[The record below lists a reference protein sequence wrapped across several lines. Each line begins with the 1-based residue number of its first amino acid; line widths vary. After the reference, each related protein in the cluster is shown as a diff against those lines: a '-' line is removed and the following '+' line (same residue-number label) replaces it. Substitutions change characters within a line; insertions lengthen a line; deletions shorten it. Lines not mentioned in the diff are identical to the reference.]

1 MRVFSIVP
9 AAVDPR
15 RARARLRAAAEAER
29 LLAVGDAIAWCSPD
43 GASDAAEGA
52 ESLCVRREDLHP
64 DHWHKSLDP
73 TTSGKCAQLA
83 REWRADVAHVHHWQ
97 GLSRDLLLAL
107 SRVGIPAVITL
118 HDAWAACPIGDRI
131 RTEDGRDCDAVI
143 GAHPCL
149 ACAGRRGPSTPWVPL
164 EQGFL
169 LLAERQRDLLRE
181 LELARVC
188 WVTESALLEAL
199 PRWLATE
206 LSLRSMIEPDVEAL
220 RGGYRE
226 ALARGAPA
234 VAPAEWF
241 EERMRAEEQ
250 RAWDERCRS
259 GARAEP

>member
-1 MRVFSIVP
+1 
-9 AAVDPR
+9 
-15 RARARLRAAAEAER
+15 
-29 LLAVGDAIAWCSPD
+29 
-43 GASDAAEGA
+43 
-52 ESLCVRREDLHP
+52 
-64 DHWHKSLDP
+64 
-73 TTSGKCAQLA
+73 
-83 REWRADVAHVHHWQ
+83 
-97 GLSRDLLLAL
+97 
-107 SRVGIPAVITL
+107 
-118 HDAWAACPIGDRI
+118 
-131 RTEDGRDCDAVI
+131 
-143 GAHPCL
+143 
-149 ACAGRRGPSTPWVPL
+149 VPL

-220 RGGYRE
+220 REGYRE
-226 ALARGAPA
+226 ALAHGAPS